1 MKNILLKTLV
11 LSISILC
18 NLAIEAQVGIVTNT
32 PKSTLDVAAKSLD
45 ANVADG
51 IIAPVLTRNQLIAK
65 DVRYGTDQTNA
76 MVYITTIDGIVTA
89 KTAKVTKAGYYF
101 FDGTIWQNID
111 RAGVYF
117 YLPSFILP
125 SSTVGTGK
133 TFDLYTNVLSKQFNR
148 SGNTLYNTSNLML
161 PQLPLARYAANQFDY
176 VVTYY
181 DTDIIKINSI
191 SSLGVVN
198 YDVLSTVSGPA
209 AFINVV
215 LITK

>member
-1 MKNILLKTLV
+1 MKNILLKIL
-11 LSISILC
+11 LFSLSILC
-18 NLAIEAQVGIVTNT
+18 SMVIEAQVGIVTNA
-32 PKSTLDVAAKSLD
+32 PKSTLDIAAQSL
-45 ANVADG
+45 NTGVADG
-51 IIAPVLTRNQLIAK
+51 IIAPVLTRNQLIGK
-65 DVRYGTDQTNA
+65 DARYGTDQTNA
-76 MVYITTIDGIVTA
+76 MVYITTIDGIVTT

-111 RAGVYF
+111 RAGLYF

-125 SSTVGTGK
+125 SSTVGTGR
-133 TFDLYTNVLSKQFNR
+133 TFDLYTDVLSKQFNR
-148 SGNTLYNTSNLML
+148 SGNTLYNTNNPML
-161 PQLPLARYAANQFDY
+161 PQLPVARYAANQFDY

-191 SSLGVVN
+191 SSQGVVN